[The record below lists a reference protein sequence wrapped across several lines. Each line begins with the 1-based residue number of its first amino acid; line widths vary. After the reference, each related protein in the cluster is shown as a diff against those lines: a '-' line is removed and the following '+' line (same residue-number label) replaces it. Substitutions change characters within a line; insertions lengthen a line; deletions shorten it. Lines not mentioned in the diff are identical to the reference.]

1 MEQNKWFAPIESM
14 FYEALEYHDIP
25 GWTIQPM
32 PNSVDTRRDAL
43 IEGQKRNWPFRTH
56 NARAK

>member
-1 MEQNKWFAPIESM
+1 MAQNNWLALIESM

-25 GWTIQPM
+25 GWIIEPI
-32 PNSVDTRRDAL
+32 PNNVDTRKQAL
-43 IEGQKRNWPFRTH
+43 IQGQKRNWPFRTH